1 MIFYV
6 IIIVTP
12 AAFEH
17 TARNSWNLTR
27 AEKEILQQKESWIE
41 TLCNELKLSLQL
53 LITPMKRLEKIP
65 IEDGLQSMQIILQQT
80 IIINAVVDNLLLVAD
95 TKDNLE
101 SKYLSEDIV
110 EVQRVYF
117 SITRSI
123 QIMLKKATSENAYI
137 DQFIDSRFPQVV
149 RINEVFFTALVKN
162 MILAALEYLQVIV
175 LNDGKVK
182 KIISFE
188 VSGTDALMICSIS
201 FNINPQG
208 APPKFSSESIYV
220 ETLNTICKVI
230 NGTCDVKNESLTVTV
245 PCKFTGE
252 LDNSKKQES
261 YNDSSKGSLEVRTI
275 ANKRSALVLYDNASL
290 VEALISALENLL
302 ILQVIN
308 FNQVNDLNKIFN
320 LVRSYDVV
328 FVTSGIRETLLKTF
342 NGKNLFILY
351 TGKSTNPNQGHDY
364 VLHLPCLSTDTID
377 LLSFI
382 SKYFFFAQQHYH
394 AKYTENKEY
403 ELGDI
408 ENDFGGTVNINV
420 KSKVKYS
427 LHRILSS
434 LMACWDLYIIKG
446 FKRSSM
452 EIVEE
457 SGYNYKPKSSLFMN
471 VFDDDVEA
479 EYVEWRYC

>member
-1 MIFYV
+1 M
-6 IIIVTP
+6 
-12 AAFEH
+12 
-17 TARNSWNLTR
+17 RNSWNLTR
-27 AEKEILQQKESWIE
+27 AEKEILKQKESWIE

-80 IIINAVVDNLLLVAD
+80 IIINTAVDNLLLVAD
-95 TKDNLE
+95 TRDNLE
-101 SKYLSEDIV
+101 SKYLSDDIV
-110 EVQRVYF
+110 EVERVYF
-117 SITRSI
+117 SITRNI
-123 QIMLKKATSENAYI
+123 QIMLKKSTSDNAYI
-137 DQFIDSRFPQVV
+137 DRFIDSRFPQVV

-182 KIISFE
+182 KIINLFITSE

-252 LDNSKKQES
+252 LDNSKKKES

-275 ANKRSALVLYDNASL
+275 ANKRSALVLYDNPSL

-302 ILQVIN
+302 TLQVIN

-320 LVRSYDVV
+320 LIRSYDVV
-328 FVTSGIRETLLKTF
+328 FVTSGIREALLKTF
-342 NGKNLFILY
+342 TGKNLFILY

-394 AKYTENKEY
+394 AKYTENKE
-403 ELGDI
+403 DI
-408 ENDFGGTVNINV
+408 ENDFGGTVNTNV
-420 KSKVKYS
+420 NSKVKHS

-434 LMACWDLYIIKG
+434 LMACWDLYVIKG

-452 EIVEE
+452 EIVKEGG
-457 SGYNYKPKSSLFMN
+457 GYNYKPKSTFFMN

-479 EYVEWRYC
+479 EYIEWRYC